1 MNMRIDDSQTYKL
14 LSLYLANTISIQELE
29 ELKKL
34 VNISDDQQLSEA
46 LSQLWDNYNVE
57 DKYLPNKNNL
67 NSILQNVNRSTRNI
81 FITSVLLKSLR
92 IASAIL
98 IPLLLGITIFL
109 YQDRQQLAE
118 VGQKEM
124 IISVPKGQ
132 KVNVT
137 LPDGSTVLLNSLST
151 LRYQQNFGY
160 EDKIVSL
167 QGEGFFDI
175 KKEANK
181 KFIVITEHLDVQ
193 VLGTKFN
200 LHAYN
205 EDELIEMALVEG
217 NVRIETHESPQQIA
231 YVKPSEKIIYNK
243 RSKKLTINKSDSKIE
258 TAWTF
263 NDIYFRSETF
273 DKVISLLER
282 KYDVN
287 IHLESEILT
296 NDHFTGYINSANIE
310 DALKM
315 LKIHY
320 KFNYKISNND
330 VWIYSIN
337 QQTSN

>member
-1 MNMRIDDSQTYKL
+1 MRIDDSQTYKL

-34 VNISDDQQLSEA
+34 VNISDDQFLSEA
-46 LSQLWDNYNVE
+46 LSQLWDNYKVE

-81 FITSVLLKSLR
+81 LITSVLLKSLR

-109 YQDRQQLAE
+109 YQDRQQLTE

-151 LRYQQNFGY
+151 LSYQQNFGY
-160 EDKIVSL
+160 EDRVVSL
-167 QGEGFFDI
+167 QGEGFFNI

-193 VLGTKFN
+193 VLGTIFN

-231 YVKPSEKIIYNK
+231 YIKPSEKIVYNK
-243 RSKKLTINKSDSKIE
+243 SSKKLTINKSDSKIE

-337 QQTSN
+337 RQPSN

>member
-1 MNMRIDDSQTYKL
+1 MRIDDSQTYKL

-160 EDKIVSL
+160 EDRIVSL

-181 KFIVITEHLDVQ
+181 
-193 VLGTKFN
+193 
-200 LHAYN
+200 
-205 EDELIEMALVEG
+205 
-217 NVRIETHESPQQIA
+217 
-231 YVKPSEKIIYNK
+231 
-243 RSKKLTINKSDSKIE
+243 
-258 TAWTF
+258 
-263 NDIYFRSETF
+263 
-273 DKVISLLER
+273 
-282 KYDVN
+282 
-287 IHLESEILT
+287 
-296 NDHFTGYINSANIE
+296 
-310 DALKM
+310 
-315 LKIHY
+315 
-320 KFNYKISNND
+320 
-330 VWIYSIN
+330 
-337 QQTSN
+337 

>member
-1 MNMRIDDSQTYKL
+1 MRIDDSQTYKL

-160 EDKIVSL
+160 EDRIVSL

>member
-1 MNMRIDDSQTYKL
+1 MRIDDSQTYKL

-160 EDKIVSL
+160 EDRIVSL

-337 QQTSN
+337 QKTSN

>member
-1 MNMRIDDSQTYKL
+1 MRIDDSQTYKL
-14 LSLYLANTISIQELE
+14 LSLYLANTISTQELE

-160 EDKIVSL
+160 EDRIVSL

>member
-1 MNMRIDDSQTYKL
+1 MKRTGKL
-14 LSLYLANTISIQELE
+14 FVFLMSM
-29 ELKKL
+29 
-34 VNISDDQQLSEA
+34 A
-46 LSQLWDNYNVE
+46 LIT
-57 DKYLPNKNNL
+57 
-67 NSILQNVNRSTRNI
+67 NSGCAK
-81 FITSVLLKSLR
+81 TS
-92 IASAIL
+92 
-98 IPLLLGITIFL
+98 
-109 YQDRQQLAE
+109 
-118 VGQKEM
+118 QKEM

-160 EDKIVSL
+160 EDRIVSL

-231 YVKPSEKIIYNK
+231 YVNPSEKIIYNK

-296 NDHFTGYINSANIE
+296 NDHFTGYINSTNIE

>member
-1 MNMRIDDSQTYKL
+1 MRIDDSQTYKL

-57 DKYLPNKNNL
+57 NKYLPNKNNL

-109 YQDRQQLAE
+109 YHDRQQLAE

-160 EDKIVSL
+160 EDRIVSL

-205 EDELIEMALVEG
+205 EDELNEMALVEG

-231 YVKPSEKIIYNK
+231 YVNPSEKIIYNK
-243 RSKKLTINKSDSKIE
+243 RSKKLSINKSDSKIE

-296 NDHFTGYINSANIE
+296 NDHFTGYINSTNIE